1 MEKTTKKRVR
11 NVVLGVTSAALVAG
25 ITSALTLAMLSDTHS
40 KVNTFTADDA
50 LKAALYE
57 PKWNNLDYDTNTQ
70 SEKSAGISTDNLG
83 ETKAQKYSPDE
94 AIPKDPYIVNTSD
107 ENEYV
112 ALRVTYQVQCDKTD
126 WHTISPKDFK
136 EYFANYTVNSN
147 WIQLNDT
154 QLNEVGATDK
164 ADYYLYATSDSSAT
178 VLKPNTKTTTSLF
191 DAVTPD
197 SGMSAYTDAVA
208 GQDKYMFE
216 VKTLPDEE
224 HYENASLSDINGKEV
239 MITVGNNA
247 GLPKFRV
254 IVIGAAI
261 QELGYA
267 SNNVNTIA
275 DNLYDVFPD
284 VIGFEKGTQ

>member
-50 LKAALYE
+50 LTAALYE
-57 PKWNNLDYDTNTQ
+57 PKWNNLDYDTGTQ
-70 SEKSAGISTDNLG
+70 TEKDAGIPNDNLG
-83 ETKAQKYSPDE
+83 ETKAKKYSPND

-112 ALRVTYQVQCDKTD
+112 ALRVTYQVQCDETD
-126 WHTISPKDFK
+126 WHTISPEDFK
-136 EYFANYTVNSN
+136 QYFADYNVNSN
-147 WIQLNDT
+147 WIKLNDT
-154 QLNEVGATDK
+154 QLNATGATAK

-178 VLKPNTKTTTSLF
+178 ALEPNTKTPSLF

-197 SGMSAYTDAVA
+197 SGMSAYTAAVV
-208 GQDKYMFE
+208 GEDKYMFE
-216 VKTLPDEE
+216 VPSLSNEE
-224 HYENASLSDINGKEV
+224 HYESASLSDINGNEV
-239 MITVGNNA
+239 KITVGNNA

-284 VIGFEKGTQ
+284 VIGFEKH